1 MLDIFKIQKLSQ
13 LSFKDKTGL
22 SLYPWKNCK
31 PRQSFTLTKPL
42 SECKVAIVSS
52 AGLYVRDLHE
62 KFDHKVR
69 GGDYTYRIISHDA
82 NLKHLAD
89 GQRSKS
95 YDHSGIR
102 QDTSTG
108 MPIPQLNRLAEEG
121 FIGRVNHRHF
131 SVMGSILAP
140 MRFIKNTIPE
150 IVQHMKEDRVDVV
163 LLIPF

>member
-31 PRQSFTLTKPL
+31 PRQSSAPSKPL

-69 GGDYTYRIISHDA
+69 GGDYTYRIISHDV

-102 QDTSTG
+102 QDPSIG

-121 FIGRVNHRHF
+121 FIGSVNHRHV
-131 SVMGSILAP
+131 SVMGSILIP
-140 MRFIKNTIPE
+140 MRFINYTIPK
-150 IVQHMKEDRVDVV
+150 IVQHLQDDGVEVV

>member
-31 PRQSFTLTKPL
+31 PRQSSAPSKPL

-69 GGDYTYRIISHDA
+69 GGDYTCRIISHDA

-89 GQRSKS
+89 GQRSNS
-95 YDHSGIR
+95 YNHSGIR
-102 QDTSTG
+102 QDSSTG
-108 MPIPQLNRLAEEG
+108 MPNSPPFRNAEFPEPASSSSRVPSEQCSAMAVWARLVELPDPVPKKLICISG
-121 FIGRVNHRHF
+121 
-131 SVMGSILAP
+131 ILLSA
-140 MRFIKNTIPE
+140 I
-150 IVQHMKEDRVDVV
+150 
-163 LLIPF
+163 

>member
-1 MLDIFKIQKLSQ
+1 MCSSDL
-13 LSFKDKTGL
+13 
-22 SLYPWKNCK
+22 PWKNCK

-95 YDHSGIR
+95 YNHSGIR
-102 QDTSTG
+102 QDSSTG

-150 IVQHMKEDRVDVV
+150 IVQQMKEDRVDVV

>member
-69 GGDYTYRIISHDA
+69 GGDYTCRIISHDA

-102 QDTSTG
+102 LDTSTG

-131 SVMGSILAP
+131 SVMGSMLAP